1 MRRLAFLAVAA
12 ASVAIAARP
21 APTVAFAKTIGQF
34 VLPASTWDSVYTDSQ
49 TVRGDS
55 LYKAACVKCHG
66 ADLMG
71 TPDGNP
77 LNGDDFKASWDGL
90 SLDQIYD
97 KILNEMPPDTP
108 KTIPRN
114 LVPDVMAYILKTNG
128 FPAGTKALPDSV
140 DLLKAIKFVKAKP

>member
-1 MRRLAFLAVAA
+1 MRRLTFFAVA
-12 ASVAIAARP
+12 VAGATLAFRP
-21 APTVAFAKTIGQF
+21 SPTVAFAKTVGHY

-55 LYKAACVKCHG
+55 LYKAVCIKCHG
-66 ADLMG
+66 PDLMG

-90 SLDQIYD
+90 GLDQIYD
-97 KILNEMPPDTP
+97 KILNEMPPDNP

-114 LVPDVMAYILKTNG
+114 LVPDVMAFILKQNG
-128 FPAGTKALPDSV
+128 FPAGPKVLPDSSA
-140 DLLKAIKFVKAKP
+140 LLKGIKFVKAKP